1 MVTLYNFYHGVGDAT
16 VNYWKLVLSGMTLNE
31 KQFEHY
37 QREGYVVVGG
47 VLEPSEVDTITTRLR
62 EYVRG
67 ERKESQFER
76 MLEPSAET
84 GAVEFDYEGEPVR
97 KFEGIGMA
105 REDDVFGDLA
115 FHDGI
120 VEIVSQLQGPN
131 LKLLRSAG
139 MLKPPQ
145 VGSEK
150 KFHQDAAYY
159 PIQPMDH
166 VTVWVALD
174 EAISENGCMQVVPGA
189 HTDGLLHHE
198 EVEYDTDIA
207 LAGDDYDESD
217 TVALPMEPGDV
228 LFQHCL
234 LPHYTA
240 PNESDQWRRA
250 MIVAYMRSRSRFTT
264 DDRPEWVDCLHISG
278 DEFPGCV

>member
-1 MVTLYNFYHGVGDAT
+1 MGLDD
-16 VNYWKLVLSGMTLNE
+16 E
-31 KQFEHY
+31 QFEQY
-37 QREGYVVVGG
+37 QQEGYVVVEE
-47 VLEPSEVDTITTRLR
+47 VLNPDEVATIKTRLR

-67 ERKESQFER
+67 EREETQFGR
-76 MLEPSAET
+76 MVEPSVEAE
-84 GAVEFDYEGEPVR
+84 AFDHEGEPVR
-97 KFEGIGMA
+97 KFEGVGMA
-105 REDDVFGDLA
+105 REDDVFRDLA
-115 FHDGI
+115 YHEGI
-120 VEIVSQLQGPN
+120 IEVVSQLQGPN

-159 PIQPMDH
+159 PIHPMDH
-166 VTVWVALD
+166 VTVWIALD
-174 EAISENGCMQVVPGA
+174 EATSKNGCMQVVPGA

-198 EVEYDTDIA
+198 EIEYDTDIA

-217 TVALPMEPGDV
+217 TIALPMEPGDA

-264 DDRPEWVDCLHISG
+264 DDRPEWVDSLHISG